1 MKPVRVT
8 LLGGFRLEVHG
19 EVRTLPT
26 RKAEAL
32 LAYLAVR
39 ADRPHRRDAL
49 AALLWGDV
57 SSSQARHSLRQAL
70 LRIRRVFADVTH
82 PVPVLVTD
90 GELVRINRAP
100 VEVDVSTFQ
109 SLAAALA
116 PEDRARAALL
126 FSGELLEGFHLNEPR
141 FDNWLGSERTRLHQI
156 AIQVM
161 TEQLQTAMAAD
172 EIDRAITLATA
183 LLALDATQE
192 PVHRALMR
200 LYRRQGRPGDALQ
213 QYNQCARIL
222 QQELGVEPDR
232 ATRQL
237 CQDIL
242 VERARGLVPDR
253 LAPAPP
259 AVPSDTE
266 RPSVPTVLVL
276 ESNPV
281 TRAMLERTLR
291 TAGYAVVL
299 HASAASLP
307 SSPRVTA
314 YAAVISGVMSSS
326 GRVQLLSR
334 LNAQGYQGFVLF
346 IAAHAP
352 IPLTQATGRIRVG
365 YVRKPVHQ
373 RALLDTLRGALN
385 TSSAA

>member
-1 MKPVRVT
+1 MKPVTVT

-32 LAYLAVR
+32 LAYLAIR

-49 AALLWGDV
+49 ASLLWGDV
-57 SSSQARHSLRQAL
+57 STSQARHSLRQAL
-70 LRIRRVFADVTH
+70 LRIRRVFADVLH
-82 PVPVLVTD
+82 PVLVTD
-90 GELVRINRAP
+90 GEVVRINRAP
-100 VEVDVSTFQ
+100 VDVDVSMFE
-109 SLAAALA
+109 SLAAAPSA
-116 PEDRARAALL
+116 DDRARAALL
-126 FSGELLEGFHLNEPR
+126 FTGELLEGFHLNEPR
-141 FDNWLGSERTRLHQI
+141 FDNWLGSERARLHQV
-156 AIQVM
+156 AIQLM
-161 TEQLQTAMAAD
+161 TEQLQGAMATEDIA
-172 EIDRAITLATA
+172 RAITIATA

-253 LAPAPP
+253 LAPATPP
-259 AVPSDTE
+259 AAAAEGAP
-266 RPSVPTVLVL
+266 PSVPTVLVL

-346 IAAHAP
+346 IAAQAP
-352 IPLTQATGRIRVG
+352 LPLTHATGRIRVG
-365 YVRKPVHQ
+365 YIRKPVHQ